1 MDEFNYVIARK
12 WYPNT
17 DKNQLNCYSYGST
30 VFHGNMEDAQ
40 NTLEFI
46 KGRVDEHQDEY
57 EIYKI
62 SDEPLK
68 LN

>member
-1 MDEFNYVIARK
+1 MDKFNYVIARK

-17 DKNQLNCYSYGST
+17 DKNQLSCYSYGST
-30 VFHGNMEDAQ
+30 VFHGDMEHAQ

-46 KGRVDEHQDEY
+46 KGRDDEHADEY
-57 EIYKI
+57 GIYKI

-68 LN
+68 VN